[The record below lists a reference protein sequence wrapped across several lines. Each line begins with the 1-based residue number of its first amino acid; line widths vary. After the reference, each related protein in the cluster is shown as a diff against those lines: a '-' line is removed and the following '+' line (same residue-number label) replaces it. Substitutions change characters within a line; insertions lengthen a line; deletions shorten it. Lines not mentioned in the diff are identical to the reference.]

1 MPALDLRPGDAR
13 RGDAHVG
20 GAQHPVGAQPGG
32 AQPGDAQPG
41 GAQHAG
47 DVGAAETDEQVE
59 REDTAAVGAGLD
71 ALEEHSVART
81 PAWRRFLGG
90 FYPPLIALLVVLGL
104 WELAYAQKWKPD
116 YVLPSPASVWTTFA
130 GMVSDGSAVS
140 VIWTSVSRGLIGFA
154 ASIVLGTLLG
164 LLLFRFRW
172 LRSSFGPL
180 LTGLQSLPSVS
191 WVPMAVLWF
200 GLSNGAIYAVV
211 LLGAV
216 PSIANGLIAGM
227 DQVPPLL
234 TRVGKVLGLG
244 QFGLIKDVLV
254 PASLPGYVSGLRQ
267 GWAFS
272 WRSLMAAELIA
283 SSSKLGLGLG
293 QLMNQGRD
301 LSDPPT
307 MYTAL
312 ILIFIVGI
320 GVELVIFRP
329 VERVIL
335 SARGLIP
342 GAR

>member
-1 MPALDLRPGDAR
+1 MPALEKQLPTAVTAGGGGDDR
-13 RGDAHVG
+13 DAV
-20 GAQHPVGAQPGG
+20 
-32 AQPGDAQPG
+32 
-41 GAQHAG
+41 
-47 DVGAAETDEQVE
+47 VE

-71 ALEEHSVART
+71 ALEQHVVGQA

-90 FYPPLIALLVVLGL
+90 FYPPLIALLALLGL
-104 WELAYAQKWKPD
+104 WQFAYSQGWKPD
-116 YVLPSPASVWTTFA
+116 YVLPSPSSVWTTFA
-130 GMVSDGSAVS
+130 AMVSDGSAVS

-154 ASIVLGTLLG
+154 ASIVLGTLIG
-164 LLLFRFRW
+164 LAIFRFRW
-172 LRSSFGPL
+172 LRSSVGPL

-227 DQVPPLL
+227 DLVPPLL

-244 QFGLIKDVLV
+244 QIGLMKDVLI
-254 PASLPGYVSGLRQ
+254 PASLPGYLSGLRQ

-283 SSSKLGLGLG
+283 TSSKLGLGLG

-301 LSDPPT
+301 LQDPPT

-320 GVELVIFRP
+320 GIELIFFRP
-329 VERVIL
+329 VERAIL
-335 SARGLIP
+335 SARGLTA

>member
-1 MPALDLRPGDAR
+1 MPTLDLNESSSFT
-13 RGDAHVG
+13 
-20 GAQHPVGAQPGG
+20 QL
-32 AQPGDAQPG
+32 
-41 GAQHAG
+41 
-47 DVGAAETDEQVE
+47 DEPAE

-71 ALEEHSVART
+71 ALEEHTTTRAPV
-81 PAWRRFLGG
+81 WRRFLGG
-90 FYPPLIALLVVLGL
+90 FYPPLIALLVLLGL
-104 WELAYAQKWKPD
+104 WQFAYSEHWKPD
-116 YVLPSPASVWTTFA
+116 YVLPSPSSVWTTFA
-130 GMVSDGSAVS
+130 ALVSDGSAVD

-154 ASIVLGTLLG
+154 ASIVIGTVLG
-164 LLLFRFRW
+164 LALFRFRW
-172 LRSSFGPL
+172 LRASVGPL

-216 PSIANGLIAGM
+216 PSIANGLISGM

-244 QFGLIKDVLV
+244 QLGLMKDVLI
-254 PASLPGYVSGLRQ
+254 PASLPGYLSGLRQ

-283 SSSKLGLGLG
+283 TSSKLGLGLG
-293 QLMNQGRD
+293 QLMSQGRD
-301 LSDPPT
+301 LQDPPT

-320 GVELVIFRP
+320 GIELIFFRP
-329 VERVIL
+329 VERRIL
-335 SARGLIP
+335 SARGLAP
-342 GAR
+342 TSR

>member
-1 MPALDLRPGDAR
+1 MPALDVKSGTAGVGELPNRLDDVVDGVRP
-13 RGDAHVG
+13 
-20 GAQHPVGAQPGG
+20 
-32 AQPGDAQPG
+32 
-41 GAQHAG
+41 
-47 DVGAAETDEQVE
+47 AETDEQVE

-71 ALEEHSVART
+71 ALEQHLVTRR

-90 FYPPLIALLVVLGL
+90 FYPPLIALAALLGL
-104 WELAYAQKWKPD
+104 WQFAYSQKWKPD
-116 YVLPSPASVWTTFA
+116 YVLPSPSSVWTSFT
-130 GMVSDGSAVS
+130 GMLADGSAVS

-154 ASIVLGTLLG
+154 ASIVLGTILG

-172 LRSSFGPL
+172 LRSSVGPL
-180 LTGLQSLPSVS
+180 VTGLQSLPSVS

-244 QFGLIKDVLV
+244 QLGLIKDVLI
-254 PASLPGYVSGLRQ
+254 PASLPGYLSGLRQ

-283 SSSKLGLGLG
+283 TSTKLGLGLG

-301 LSDPPT
+301 LGDPPT

-320 GVELVIFRP
+320 GIELIFFRP
-329 VERVIL
+329 VERAIL
-335 SARGLIP
+335 TARGLTP

>member
-1 MPALDLRPGDAR
+1 MPDLDVRPAR
-13 RGDAHVG
+13 EREERE
-20 GAQHPVGAQPGG
+20 PGR
-32 AQPGDAQPG
+32 
-41 GAQHAG
+41 
-47 DVGAAETDEQVE
+47 ETFE

-71 ALEEHSVART
+71 ALEQHETSRRPV
-81 PAWRRFLGG
+81 WKRFLAG
-90 FYPPLIALLVVLGL
+90 FYPPLVALVVLL
-104 WELAYAQKWKPD
+104 AVWELAYSRKWLPD
-116 YVLPSPASVWTTFA
+116 YRLPSPTAVWTTFA
-130 GMVSDGSAVS
+130 GMVSDGSAAT

-154 ASIVLGTLLG
+154 ASIVLGTVIG
-164 LLLFRFRW
+164 VALFRFTW
-172 LRSSFGPL
+172 LRASVGPL

-216 PSIANGLIAGM
+216 PSIANGLLSGM

-234 TRVGKVLGLG
+234 TRVGQVLGLK
-244 QFGLIKDVLV
+244 QFGLMKDVLI
-254 PASLPGYVSGLRQ
+254 PASLPGYLSGLRQ

-283 SSSKLGLGLG
+283 TTSKLGFGLG
-293 QLMNQGRD
+293 QLMNRGRD
-301 LSDPPT
+301 LGDPPT

-320 GVELVIFRP
+320 GIELVFFRP
-329 VERVIL
+329 VERAIL
-335 SARGLIP
+335 SARGLAP

>member
-1 MPALDLRPGDAR
+1 MPALELDPNVLPAAR
-13 RGDAHVG
+13 
-20 GAQHPVGAQPGG
+20 VGA
-32 AQPGDAQPG
+32 
-41 GAQHAG
+41 
-47 DVGAAETDEQVE
+47 DEQVE

-71 ALEEHSVART
+71 ALEEHATLRA

-90 FYPPLIALLVVLGL
+90 FYPPLIALLVLLGVWQFAYSRHVL
-104 WELAYAQKWKPD
+104 PD
-116 YVLPSPASVWTTFA
+116 YKLPSPGSVWTTFA
-130 GMVSDGSAVS
+130 AMVSDGSAVD

-164 LLLFRFRW
+164 LALFRFRW
-172 LRSSFGPL
+172 LRASVGPL

-200 GLSNGAIYAVV
+200 GLTNGAIYTVV

-216 PSIANGLIAGM
+216 PSIANGLIGGM

-244 QFGLIKDVLV
+244 QFGLIKDVLI
-254 PASLPGYVSGLRQ
+254 PASLPGYLSGLRQ

-283 SSSKLGLGLG
+283 TSSKLGFGLG
-293 QLMNQGRD
+293 QLMEQGRD
-301 LSDPPT
+301 LGDPPT

-320 GVELVIFRP
+320 GIELAFFRP
-329 VERVIL
+329 VERKIL
-335 SARGLIP
+335 SARGLVP
-342 GAR
+342 SSR

>member
-1 MPALDLRPGDAR
+1 MPTLDLNKA
-13 RGDAHVG
+13 
-20 GAQHPVGAQPGG
+20 AQPG
-32 AQPGDAQPG
+32 
-41 GAQHAG
+41 
-47 DVGAAETDEQVE
+47 VGAAFAVDEQVE
-59 REDTAAVGAGLD
+59 RQDTAAVGAGLD
-71 ALEEHSVART
+71 ALEAHIVARR
-81 PAWRRFLGG
+81 PGWKRFLGG
-90 FYPPLIALLVVLGL
+90 LYPPLVALLVLLGL
-104 WELAYAQKWKPD
+104 WQFAYAQKWQPD
-116 YVLPSPASVWTTFA
+116 YKLPSPSSVWTTFEA
-130 GMVSDGSAVS
+130 MVSGGSAFT

-244 QFGLIKDVLV
+244 QLGLIKDVLV

-283 SSSKLGLGLG
+283 TSSKLGLGLG

-320 GVELVIFRP
+320 GIELIFFRP
-329 VERVIL
+329 IERAIL
-335 SARGLIP
+335 SVRGLTP

>member
-1 MPALDLRPGDAR
+1 MPTLDLNKASE
-13 RGDAHVG
+13 
-20 GAQHPVGAQPGG
+20 PVEA
-32 AQPGDAQPG
+32 
-41 GAQHAG
+41 
-47 DVGAAETDEQVE
+47 VEKETSDESVE
-59 REDTAAVGAGLD
+59 RADTAAVGAGLD
-71 ALEEHSVART
+71 ALDVHIVARR
-81 PAWRRFLGG
+81 PAWQRFLAGV
-90 FYPPLIALLVVLGL
+90 YPPLIALLVLLAV
-104 WELAYAQKWKPD
+104 WELAYSQHWKPD
-116 YVLPSPASVWTTFA
+116 YVLPSPADVWTTFTA
-130 GMVSDGSAVS
+130 MVSDGSAAR

-154 ASIVLGTLLG
+154 ASIAAGTVLGLAI
-164 LLLFRFRW
+164 FRFRW
-172 LRSSFGPL
+172 LRSSVGPL

-191 WVPMAVLWF
+191 WVPLAVLWF

-244 QFGLIKDVLV
+244 QFGLIRDVLI
-254 PASLPGYVSGLRQ
+254 PASLPGYLSGLRQ

-283 SSSKLGLGLG
+283 TSTKLGLGLG

-301 LSDPPT
+301 LSDAPT

-320 GVELVIFRP
+320 GIELVFFRP
-329 VERVIL
+329 VERAIL
-335 SARGLIP
+335 SARGLAL

>member
-1 MPALDLRPGDAR
+1 MPALDVRPG
-13 RGDAHVG
+13 
-20 GAQHPVGAQPGG
+20 
-32 AQPGDAQPG
+32 
-41 GAQHAG
+41 AG
-47 DVGAAETDEQVE
+47 RTAGRLPTGSDESDEQSE

-71 ALEEHSVART
+71 ALEQHAVT
-81 PAWRRFLGG
+81 TKPAWRRFVGG
-90 FYPPLIALLVVLGL
+90 FYPPLIALLALLGL
-104 WELAYAQKWKPD
+104 WQFAYAQKWKPD
-116 YVLPSPASVWTTFA
+116 YVLPAPASVWTTFTA
-130 GMVSDGSAVS
+130 MVSDGSALE

-154 ASIVLGTLLG
+154 ASIVLGTVLG
-164 LLLFRFRW
+164 LALFRFRW
-172 LRSSFGPL
+172 LRVSFGPL
-180 LTGLQSLPSVS
+180 VTGLQSLPSVS

-200 GLSNGAIYAVV
+200 GLTNGAIYAVV

-244 QFGLIKDVLV
+244 QFGLIKDVLI
-254 PASLPGYVSGLRQ
+254 PASLPGYLSGLRQ

-283 SSSKLGLGLG
+283 TSSKLGLGLG

-301 LSDPPT
+301 LGDAPT

-312 ILIFIVGI
+312 ILIFLVGI
-320 GVELVIFRP
+320 GIELAFFRP
-329 VERVIL
+329 VERAIL
-335 SARGLIP
+335 SARGLTP

>member
-1 MPALDLRPGDAR
+1 MSVVETKAGPFTDA
-13 RGDAHVG
+13 
-20 GAQHPVGAQPGG
+20 
-32 AQPGDAQPG
+32 
-41 GAQHAG
+41 
-47 DVGAAETDEQVE
+47 DEPVE

-71 ALEEHSVART
+71 ALEHHDIRRR
-81 PAWRRFLGG
+81 PLWRRFLTGS
-90 FYPPLIALLVVLGL
+90 YPPVIALLVLLGL
-104 WELAYAQKWKPD
+104 WELAYVKQWKPD
-116 YVLPSPASVWTTFA
+116 YVLPSPASVWDTFSSLVA
-130 GMVSDGSAVS
+130 SGQVVD

-154 ASIVLGTLLG
+154 ASIVLGTVLG
-164 LLLFRFRW
+164 LAIFQFRW
-172 LRSSFGPL
+172 LRASVGPL

-234 TRVGKVLGLG
+234 SRVGKVLGLNR
-244 QFGLIKDVLV
+244 FGLIKDVLL
-254 PASLPGYVSGLRQ
+254 PASLPGYLAGLRQ

-283 SSSKLGLGLG
+283 TSDSLGLGLG
-293 QLMNQGRD
+293 QLMDQGRS
-301 LSDPPT
+301 LQDPPT

-320 GVELVIFRP
+320 GIELVFFRP
-329 VERVIL
+329 VERSIL
-335 SARGLIP
+335 RTRGLTP
-342 GAR
+342 AAR

>member
-1 MPALDLRPGDAR
+1 MPALDLDKAARPA
-13 RGDAHVG
+13 VEE
-20 GAQHPVGAQPGG
+20 P
-32 AQPGDAQPG
+32 
-41 GAQHAG
+41 
-47 DVGAAETDEQVE
+47 VE

-71 ALEEHSVART
+71 ALEEHVSTRP

-90 FYPPLIALLVVLGL
+90 FYPPLIALLALLGL
-104 WELAYAQKWKPD
+104 WQLAYSRHWKPD
-116 YVLPSPASVWTTFA
+116 YVLPSPASVWSNFT
-130 GMVSDGSAVS
+130 GMVSDGSALD

-154 ASIVLGTLLG
+154 ASIVLGTVLG
-164 LLLFRFRW
+164 LALFRFRW
-172 LRSSFGPL
+172 LRASVGPL

-216 PSIANGLIAGM
+216 PSIANGLINGM

-234 TRVGKVLGLG
+234 TRVGRVLGLG
-244 QFGLIKDVLV
+244 QLGLMKDVLI
-254 PASLPGYVSGLRQ
+254 PASLPGYLSGLRQ

-283 SSSKLGLGLG
+283 TSSKLGLGLG
-293 QLMNQGRD
+293 QLMEQGRD
-301 LSDPPT
+301 LQDPPT

-320 GVELVIFRP
+320 GIELVFFRP
-329 VERVIL
+329 AERRIL
-335 SARGLIP
+335 SARGLAP
-342 GAR
+342 AARFDRPVGP

>member
-1 MPALDLRPGDAR
+1 MPALEKQLPAN
-13 RGDAHVG
+13 RGADR
-20 GAQHPVGAQPGG
+20 
-32 AQPGDAQPG
+32 
-41 GAQHAG
+41 
-47 DVGAAETDEQVE
+47 DEVVE

-71 ALEEHSVART
+71 ALEAHVVARR
-81 PAWRRFLGG
+81 PAWRRILGG
-90 FYPPLIALLVVLGL
+90 FYPPLIALLVLLGL
-104 WELAYAQKWKPD
+104 WQFAYSRHWLPD
-116 YVLPSPASVWTTFA
+116 YKLPSPSSVWVLFA
-130 GMVSDGSAVS
+130 GMVSDGSAFS
-140 VIWTSVSRGLIGFA
+140 VIWTSVSRGVIGFA
-154 ASIVLGTLLG
+154 ASIVLGSLIG
-164 LLLFRFRW
+164 LAIFRFRW
-172 LRSSFGPL
+172 LRSSVGPL

-200 GLSNGAIYAVV
+200 GLTNGAIYTVV

-234 TRVGKVLGLG
+234 TRVGRVLGLG
-244 QFGLIKDVLV
+244 QIGLMKDVLI
-254 PASLPGYVSGLRQ
+254 PASLPGYLSGLRQ

-283 SSSKLGLGLG
+283 TSTKLGFGLG

-301 LSDPPT
+301 LGDPPT

-320 GVELVIFRP
+320 GIELVFFRP
-329 VERVIL
+329 VERAIL
-335 SARGLIP
+335 SARGLTP